1 MKHRCLATWGY
12 IGLPNYPLERSSLS
26 NTVETLSELNE
37 IFPISLDQ
45 KTTFPNCFHQK
56 TTVVNFIFFKIV
68 SYQKS
73 LFFFREEHK
82 KFPSFYHLPNTS
94 FEITGMFVPKLRQ
107 FRRFRCAHRVRFL
120 SHTWQLPEVPLSNT
134 LEDALIQQ
142 LVPRKACM
150 NERVG

>member
-1 MKHRCLATWGY
+1 MFLV
-12 IGLPNYPLERSSLS
+12 LPEKP
-26 NTVETLSELNE
+26 V
-37 IFPISLDQ
+37 
-45 KTTFPNCFHQK
+45 
-56 TTVVNFIFFKIV
+56 
-68 SYQKS
+68 
-73 LFFFREEHK
+73 FFREENK

-150 NERVG
+150 NERVGWFLKFPQRWIWQRFGGVCLYNPRVWSAHLGFWFRFFSSFFFQSRFIFGAGKMKI